1 MQTKQYKKKP
11 IPAASRRELATR
23 HGCKPGGSVLVVCE
37 CGNRGSVY
45 WDVRNR
51 QKMGY
56 VSFIE
61 MEIDH
66 IIPEFLGGSG
76 QPENLRLCCRTCNRK
91 KGHRAIDG
99 KD

>member
-1 MQTKQYKKKP
+1 
-11 IPAASRRELATR
+11 
-23 HGCKPGGSVLVVCE
+23 
-37 CGNRGSVY
+37 
-45 WDVRNR
+45 
-51 QKMGY
+51 MGW
-56 VSFIE
+56 VSFTG

-66 IIPEFLGGSG
+66 IVPEFIGGTS